1 MVQLGA
7 NRYGKAE
14 VRVLRVARGAGPGG
28 GDAIRDWNV
37 STSLSGDLAAA
48 HLTGDNSAVLTTDTQ
63 KNTVYAFAQRLG
75 PVPPEVLAM
84 ELAAH
89 FTGTQPQITRARVA
103 VEEFG
108 WAPVGESRHSFART
122 GELTRACRVVH
133 DCGSGVSVVA
143 GIEDLT
149 VLNTTNSEFR
159 GFPRDEYTTL
169 EETRDRMLATQVSA
183 WWRYRGPVSSGP
195 RSPGSGPPGSGP
207 PASGSP
213 GLDWDAAFEVA
224 REALLSAF
232 SETYSYSLQQT
243 LYAIGERIIEAVPD
257 VCEVRLALPNK
268 HHYLVD
274 LAPFGLPND
283 NEVYY
288 PGDRPYGLIEGTV
301 LADDA
306 PDAGP
311 AWT

>member
-14 VRVLRVARGAGPGG
+14 VRVMRVARAAGPGG
-28 GDAIRDWNV
+28 GDVIRDWNV
-37 STSLSGDLAAA
+37 STSLSGDLAAT
-48 HLTGDNSAVLTTDTQ
+48 HLSGDNSAVLATDTQ
-63 KNTVYAFAQRLG
+63 KNTVYAFAQKLG
-75 PVPPEVLAM
+75 PVEPEVLGL

-89 FTGTQPQITRARVA
+89 FVGTRPQITRARVSI
-103 VEEFG
+103 EEYG
-108 WAPVGESRHSFART
+108 WAPIGETRHSFART
-122 GELTRACRVVH
+122 GEMTRATRVIH
-133 DCGSGVSVVA
+133 DAGAGVSVVS
-143 GIEDLT
+143 GLENLI
-149 VLNTTNSEFR
+149 VLNTTNSEFW

-169 EETRDRMLATQVSA
+169 AETRDRMLATQVSA
-183 WWRYRGPVSSGP
+183 WWRYRGAGAKDT
-195 RSPGSGPPGSGP
+195 GSGWGAGF
-207 PASGSP
+207 
-213 GLDWDAAFEVA
+213 GLA

-283 NEVYY
+283 NEVYC

-306 PDAGP
+306 PGP
-311 AWT
+311 GLAWS